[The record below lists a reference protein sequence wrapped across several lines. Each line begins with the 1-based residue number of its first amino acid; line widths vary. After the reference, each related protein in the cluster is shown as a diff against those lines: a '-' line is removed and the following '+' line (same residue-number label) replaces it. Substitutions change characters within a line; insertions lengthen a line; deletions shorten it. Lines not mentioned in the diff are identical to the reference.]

1 MVFGEG
7 SYSSIM
13 ETKEVQRL
21 VMKVDSV
28 NVCLLSFQF
37 FYTYETCK
45 HCASVS
51 ECSGRPVFI
60 FLSKKIGL
68 GDDKTSC

>member
-7 SYSSIM
+7 SYSSIK

-21 VMKVDSV
+21 VMKVDSI

-37 FYTYETCK
+37 FYTYET
-45 HCASVS
+45 
-51 ECSGRPVFI
+51 
-60 FLSKKIGL
+60 
-68 GDDKTSC
+68 